1 MTEGR
6 HDTACQARIRP
17 VCARARRRYTGRQP
31 GSSPAH
37 DSTAALLAFTLAA
50 AILTVT
56 PGAVFIA
63 FGLKLALERR

>member
-1 MTEGR
+1 MIPP
-6 HDTACQARIRP
+6 AR
-17 VCARARRRYTGRQP
+17 P
-31 GSSPAH
+31 GSGRFAPGRAGATLAGSP
-37 DSTAALLAFTLAA
+37 DPPPPMTPTAALLAFTLAA